1 MAKEH
6 PSKPRFKQTAIYD
19 SMNKLLIR
27 KGVFRGVH
35 LENLGSVLD
44 IGCGEAPEL
53 SFIAKNYKM
62 HGFMVGID
70 VCPHP
75 KWKSVVSQ
83 HNYVNFVVASAH
95 YLPLRSDI
103 FDFVFLKDLLHH
115 VSNDHIRVIREAY
128 AVVRNLGMLRVIEA
142 NRYSINPILVFKSD
156 RSHDH
161 FTFEQ
166 MSNLKKHLSFDE
178 LYGFELL
185 PSFSNSKRDS
195 IWNFFVIFFWFSTT
209 WPMGRRFLSLYI
221 KMKEKLM
228 RGNLTYY
235 VLSKKKMQ
243 EGH

>member
-6 PSKPRFKQTAIYD
+6 PSKPRFNQTTIYD
-19 SMNKLLIR
+19 SMTKLLIR

-53 SFIAKNYKM
+53 SFIAKNYRM
-62 HGFMVGID
+62 HDLMVGID
-70 VCPHP
+70 VCHHP
-75 KWKSVVSQ
+75 NWKSVVLQ
-83 HNYVNFVVASAH
+83 HYYVNFVVASAH

-115 VSNDHIRVIREAY
+115 VSKDHVRVIREAY

-166 MSNLKKHLSFDE
+166 MSNLKKQLPFDE

-185 PSFSNSKRDS
+185 PSFSNSKTDS
-195 IWNFFVIFFWFSTT
+195 IWNFFVIFFWFFTT
-209 WPMGRRFLSLYI
+209 WPMGRRFLLLYI
-221 KMKEKLM
+221 KLKEKLLQ
-228 RGNLTYY
+228 GNLTYY
-235 VLSKKKMQ
+235 VLSKRKGKRC
-243 EGH
+243 